1 MNTSEAKKMNRIQN
15 SPEINHKQT
24 GQNKVHM
31 KVTES
36 GKITKGEKYIYI
48 FFSLIL
54 VLFSAY
60 IVFYSSQTDTMNR
73 ELQTYEATVED
84 QKLINEG
91 LTFEVKELSQP
102 ERIKKIAKEND
113 LKNKYNKKKQTYKT
127 KVENQKLINEGL
139 KFEVK
144 KLSQPER
151 ITKIA
156 KENGLK
162 IQDNQ
167 VKKANLIEE

>member
-1 MNTSEAKKMNRIQN
+1 MNRKQK

-24 GQNKVHM
+24 SQNKVHK

-36 GKITKGEKYIYI
+36 GKNTKCEKYIYI

-102 ERIKKIAKEND
+102 ERI
-113 LKNKYNKKKQTYKT
+113 
-127 KVENQKLINEGL
+127 
-139 KFEVK
+139 
-144 KLSQPER
+144 
-151 ITKIA
+151 TKIA

>member
-1 MNTSEAKKMNRIQN
+1 MNRIQN

-31 KVTES
+31 KVTEND
-36 GKITKGEKYIYI
+36 KITKGEKYIYI

-54 VLFSAY
+54 DLFSAY
-60 IVFYSSQTDTMNR
+60 IVFYSSQTDTSNR

-91 LTFEVKELSQP
+91 LTYEVKELSQ
-102 ERIKKIAKEND
+102 
-113 LKNKYNKKKQTYKT
+113 
-127 KVENQKLINEGL
+127 
-139 KFEVK
+139 
-144 KLSQPER
+144 SER

-167 VKKANLIEE
+167 VKKANIIEE

>member
-91 LTFEVKELSQP
+91 MTFEVKE
-102 ERIKKIAKEND
+102 
-113 LKNKYNKKKQTYKT
+113 
-127 KVENQKLINEGL
+127 
-139 KFEVK
+139 
-144 KLSQPER
+144 LSQPER

-162 IQDNQ
+162 SRDKQEKKENEITNTERNKKNAKENRLKNQDNQ